1 MRAAILE
8 GGKIRVGDVPDPI
21 PGKGQALVRT
31 HRCALCASD
40 AHFLCSGETVVA
52 KSREHGGPYAGVDLS
67 KPIVMGHE
75 FVGEVIDYG
84 PGSRRSVKAGRRVTS
99 IPMVRLGPDLSDI
112 GIVGYQNEL
121 PGGFGEYMIL
131 DEDLLLEVPNGLDDD
146 LAALVEPLAVGLE
159 HARVGEPQPGEVPL
173 VIGCGAIGLGVIVG
187 LKLKG
192 VGPIVAAD
200 LDPGRRAL
208 ALRMGADL
216 VIDPRE
222 ASPYGAQREI
232 GGRTPNLV
240 YECVGKAGL
249 MNDIVS
255 NITMGGRIVMGGFCL
270 DPEFLYVPTAQVK
283 GLKITFARGEGP
295 EDMALALRAISEGLV
310 DMRPWLGPSIGLGG
324 VGEALVKMMDPASP
338 VRTVVDPR
346 VG

>member
-8 GGKIRVGDVPDPI
+8 NGQIRVGDMPDPI
-21 PGKGQALVRT
+21 PARGQVLVRT

-52 KSREHGGPYAGVDLS
+52 KSREHGGPYAGVDLG

-84 PGSRRSVKAGRRVTS
+84 PGSRRPVKPGRRVTS
-99 IPMVRLGPDLSDI
+99 IPMVRMGPGPADI

-173 VIGCGAIGLGVIVG
+173 VIGCGAIGLGVIAG

-208 ALRMGADL
+208 AIAMGAD
-216 VIDPRE
+216 VAIDPRE
-222 ASPYGAQREI
+222 ASPYGPQKEI

-240 YECVGKAGL
+240 YECVGKPGL

-255 NITMGGRIVMGGFCL
+255 NITVGGRIVMGGFCL
-270 DPEFLYVPTAQVK
+270 EPEFLYVPTAQVK
-283 GLKITFARGEGP
+283 ALKINFARGEGP

-310 DMRPWLGPSIGLGG
+310 DMRPWLGGRIGLSG
-324 VGEALVKMMDPASP
+324 VGEALVRMMDPSSP

-346 VG
+346 VD